1 MTAMEV
7 WLTALAI
14 IVLVAISGFFSGSET
29 AVTAASKARML
40 QLEKAGDRRAGI
52 VGRLIQERERLI
64 GALLLGNN
72 VANILSSALAT
83 TVFVTLFGDAGVVYA
98 TLVMTAIVLIFAEIL
113 PKTLAISR
121 PDDAART
128 VAPFVSLVVAVF
140 SPVVAAVQWIVRG
153 VLKLF
158 GWDTSGGEAVS
169 PTEEIRG
176 QVDLLHAEGSVVKVE
191 RDRLGGLLDLGE
203 LDVSDVMVHRTAM
216 ETINA
221 DDPVGKVIDDMLAGA
236 YTRVPIWEGQPE
248 NIVGIVHAKD
258 LLRTLKAA
266 GGDVSKLDIRA
277 IAKKPWFV
285 PDTTSLT
292 DQLAAFLKRKL
303 HIALVVDEYGE
314 VQGLLTLED
323 ILEEI
328 VGDIADEHDQTVE
341 GVRRQPDG
349 SVNIDGSVPIRDLN
363 RVMDWNLP
371 DEEATTVAGLVIHE
385 ARIIPEPGQAFTFH
399 GFRFQVLRR
408 SRNRITALRV
418 TPLDRIRPPAAPAP
432 TAATDGPQA

>member
-1 MTAMEV
+1 MTAIEV

-14 IVLVAISGFFSGSET
+14 LILVALSGFFSGSET

-40 QLEKAGDRRAGI
+40 QLEKAGDRRAGL

-72 VANILSSALAT
+72 VANILASALAT
-83 TVFVTLFGDAGVVYA
+83 SVFVALFGDAGVIYA
-98 TLVMTAIVLIFAEIL
+98 TLAMTAIVLIFAEIL
-113 PKTLAISR
+113 PKTLAITR
-121 PDDAART
+121 PDDAARAL
-128 VAPFVSLVVAVF
+128 APPVSVVVAVF
-140 SPVVAAVQWIVRG
+140 SPIVNAVQWIVRG
-153 VLKLF
+153 VLTLF
-158 GWDTSGGEAVS
+158 GWDVNAGETVS

-221 DDPVGKVIDDMLAGA
+221 DDPVGKVIDDMLASA

-248 NIVGIVHAKD
+248 NIVAIVHAKD

-292 DQLAAFLKRKL
+292 DQLSAFLKRKL

-349 SVNIDGSVPIRDLN
+349 SVNVDGSVPIRDLN
-363 RVMDWNLP
+363 RVMDWHLP

-418 TPLDRIRPPAAPAP
+418 TPLDRIKPAVQAATPAAAG
-432 TAATDGPQA
+432 AQRE